1 MNLRLA
7 MVVCL
12 VLTAGSVQ
20 AKDNAPD
27 QQDLSNLD
35 LEQLMQIKVE
45 AASLHEQSLEDA
57 PASVTVITQDE
68 IRRYGYRTLGEA
80 LSYVRGMFVT
90 YDHTYHFLGVRGLST
105 PGDYGTHF
113 LVMVNG
119 HNIADNILSQTTYFG
134 QDFPVDMTLVKRIEI
149 IRGPSS
155 SLYGSDGMFATINV
169 VTIAPEEFGGTQVR
183 AEAGT
188 FGEKK
193 LQAASSIPLGHGAT
207 LLLSGALFNDAGVH
221 SMYIPAED
229 SPATNFG
236 RAIDM
241 DGEKGYHLFA
251 NLTWRDWSVLAVFDA
266 RPKIQPVSWGP
277 TVFNDRGSR
286 AIDSRNFIDATY
298 THNFDESRSLQ
309 WRMYYDNYRFL
320 GIFRSQT
327 PDDIADNRDFFYGDW
342 AGTQLSYRFSVP
354 HFGSLTVGGEG
365 RFDLRTLQKA
375 VYDQADQGPSLSI
388 DKRDRYLG
396 IFAQDE
402 WDLTRAW
409 KLDLGARLD
418 HSAYRNSSVSPRA
431 ALIYQPSTRV
441 SYKFL
446 YGRAFR
452 NPTAFEL
459 FYNDPT
465 VATLANPSARPEKE
479 TTFEFVVERKLTR
492 RLNALLS
499 AYRYDVRDLLV
510 GEYTAGGEFQY
521 RNAGR
526 DRSSGLEMELNGHP
540 FPWLEMVAS
549 LAVQRAVNTDH
560 NYPLANSPGQIGK
573 LRLSVPLFTHRLSLA
588 SGSQYLGSRQ
598 TLDGA
603 TLPSLFL
610 TDLTVNTSRLTSNL
624 DFQAGVRNLAG
635 IKYADPIALYDAVE
649 TLPVPGR
656 SIFIALTWHSS
667 N

>member
-1 MNLRLA
+1 
-7 MVVCL
+7 MVVR
-12 VLTAGSVQ
+12 AGNQ
-20 AKDNAPD
+20 APD
-27 QQDLSNLD
+27 PQDLSNLD

-45 AASLHEQSLEDA
+45 AAALHEQSLEDA
-57 PASVTVITQDE
+57 PASVTIITQDE

-80 LSYVRGMFVT
+80 LSYARGMYVS
-90 YDHTYHFLGVRGLST
+90 YDHTYHFLGVRGYAA
-105 PGDYGTHF
+105 PGDYGTHL

-119 HNIADNILSQTTYFG
+119 HSMADNILSQTTWFG

-183 AEAGT
+183 VEAGT
-188 FGEKK
+188 LGEKK

-207 LLLSGALFNDAGVH
+207 LLLSGALFNDTGEHAIN
-221 SMYIPAED
+221 IPGENT
-229 SPATNFG
+229 PTTNFG
-236 RAIDM
+236 RAVDM
-241 DGEKGYHLFA
+241 DGEKGYHLFG

-277 TVFNDRGSR
+277 TVFNDSGTR

-298 THNFDESRSLQ
+298 THKLDESRSLL
-309 WRMYYDNYRFL
+309 WRMYYDDYRFR
-320 GIFRSQT
+320 GIFRYPT
-327 PDDIADNRDFFYGDW
+327 TDDIADNRDFFYGDW
-342 AGTQLSYRFSVP
+342 VGTQLSYRFPVP

-365 RFDLRTLQKA
+365 RVDLGALQQTI
-375 VYDQADQGPSLSI
+375 YDRADQGPSLSI
-388 DKRDRYLG
+388 DRRDKSLG
-396 IFAQDE
+396 VFVQDE
-402 WDLTRAW
+402 WALTRTW
-409 KLDLGARLD
+409 TLDLGTRLD
-418 HSAYRNSSVSPRA
+418 YSEYRHTFVSPRA
-431 ALIYQPSTRV
+431 ALIYQPSTRI

-459 FYNDPT
+459 FYTDPT
-465 VATLANPSARPEKE
+465 AAALANAAARPENE
-479 TTFEFVVERKLTR
+479 TTFEFVVERKLTH

-499 AYRYDVRDLLV
+499 AYRYDVSDLLV
-510 GEYTAGGEFQY
+510 GEYTAAGEFQY

-540 FPWLEMVAS
+540 LRWLEMVAS
-549 LAVQRAVNTDH
+549 LAVQRAVKSDQ

-573 LRLSVPLFTHRLSLA
+573 VRLSLPLFTRRLSLA
-588 SGSQYLGSRQ
+588 SGTQYLGSRQ

-610 TDLTVNTSRLTSNL
+610 TDLTVNTSRLTSNFDL
-624 DFQAGVRNLAG
+624 QAGVRNLAG
-635 IKYADPIALYDAVE
+635 VKYSDPIALYNTVD

-656 SIFIALTWHSS
+656 SLFVALTWRSS

>member
-1 MNLRLA
+1 
-7 MVVCL
+7 
-12 VLTAGSVQ
+12 
-20 AKDNAPD
+20 
-27 QQDLSNLD
+27 
-35 LEQLMQIKVE
+35 MQIKVE
-45 AASLHEQSLEDA
+45 AASMHEQSLEDA

-80 LSYVRGMFVT
+80 LSYSRGMFVS
-90 YDHTYHFLGVRGLST
+90 YDHTYHFLGVRGLSA

-119 HNIADNILSQTTYFG
+119 HSLGDNILSQTTWFG

-169 VTIAPEEFGGTQVR
+169 VTMAPEEFSGTLVR

-193 LQAASSIPLGHGAT
+193 LQVASSIPLDHGAT
-207 LLLSGALFNDAGVH
+207 LLLSGALYNDNGEH
-221 SMYIPAED
+221 SVNIPGQD
-229 SPATNFG
+229 SRVTNFG

-251 NLTWRDWSVLAVFDA
+251 NLTWRDWSILAVFDA
-266 RPKIQPVSWGP
+266 RSKIQPVSWGP
-277 TVFNDRGSR
+277 TVFNDSGTR

-309 WRMYYDNYRFL
+309 WRMYYDNYRFR
-320 GIFRSQT
+320 GIFRYPGT
-327 PDDIADNRDFFYGDW
+327 NEITDNRDFFYGDW
-342 AGTQLSYRFSVP
+342 AGTQLSYRFPVP

-365 RFDLRTLQKA
+365 RFDLRALQRT
-375 VYDQADQGPSLSI
+375 VYDKADQGPSLSI
-388 DKRDRYLG
+388 DKRDKSFG

-402 WDLTRAW
+402 WDLTRTW
-409 KLDLGARLD
+409 KLDLGVRFDA
-418 HSAYRNSSVSPRA
+418 SQYRDNFVSPRA

-459 FYNDPT
+459 FYTDP
-465 VATLANPSARPEKE
+465 VAAALANPTARPEKE
-479 TTFEFVVERKLTR
+479 RTLEFVIERKLTS
-492 RLNALLS
+492 RLNALVS
-499 AYRYDVRDLLV
+499 AYRYDVSDLLV
-510 GEYTAGGEFQY
+510 GEYTARGEFQY

-526 DRSSGLEMELNGHP
+526 DRSSGLEVELNGHP
-540 FPWLEMVAS
+540 VRWLEMVAS
-549 LAVQRAVNTDH
+549 LALQRAVNADH
-560 NYPLANSPGQIGK
+560 NYPLANSPSQIGK
-573 LRLSVPLFTHRLSLA
+573 LRFSVPLFTHRLSLA
-588 SGSQYLGSRQ
+588 SGTQYLGSRQ
-598 TLDGA
+598 TLAGA

-610 TDLTVNTSRLTSNL
+610 TNLTVNTSRLTSNL

-635 IKYADPIALYDAVE
+635 VKYSDPIAMYQKVD

-656 SIFIALTWHSS
+656 SLFVALTWRSS
-667 N
+667 K

>member
-1 MNLRLA
+1 VKLWLA
-7 MVVCL
+7 LILCL
-12 VLTAGSVQ
+12 ALTPRFVYAG
-20 AKDNAPD
+20 D
-27 QQDLSNLD
+27 QQDLSDLD

-80 LSYVRGMFVT
+80 LSSARGMFVS
-90 YDHTYHFLGVRGLST
+90 YDHTYHFLGVRGLSV

-113 LVMVNG
+113 LVMING
-119 HNIADNILSQTTYFG
+119 HSMADNILSQTTWFG

-155 SLYGSDGMFATINV
+155 SLYGTDGMFATINI
-169 VTIAPEEFGGTQVR
+169 VTIRPEEFGGTQVR
-183 AEAGT
+183 TEVGT
-188 FGEKK
+188 LGEKK

-207 LLLSGALFNDAGVH
+207 LLLSGALFNDAGEH
-221 SMYIPAED
+221 SIVIPGEN

-241 DGEKGYHLFA
+241 DGEKGYHLFG
-251 NLTWRDWSVLAVFDA
+251 NLTWHDWSILAVFDA

-277 TVFNDRGSR
+277 TVFNDRGNR

-298 THNFDESRSLQ
+298 THKFDESRSLQ
-309 WRMYYDNYRFL
+309 WRMYYDNYRFR
-320 GIFRSQT
+320 GIFRYPST
-327 PDDIADNRDFFYGDW
+327 DGIADTRDFFYGDW
-342 AGTQLSYRFSVP
+342 IGSEASYRFPVP

-365 RFDLRTLQKA
+365 RVDLRALQQTI
-375 VYDQADQGPSLSI
+375 YDKADQGPSLSI
-388 DKRDRYLG
+388 DKRDKSLG
-396 IFAQDE
+396 VFVQDE

-418 HSAYRNSSVSPRA
+418 YSEFRHTFVSPRA

-459 FYNDPT
+459 FYTDP
-465 VATLANPSARPEKE
+465 VAATLANPAARPENE
-479 TTFEFVVERKLTR
+479 TTLEFVIERKLTSR
-492 RLNALLS
+492 VNALLS
-499 AYRYDVRDLLV
+499 AYRYDVSDLLV

-526 DRSSGLEMELNGHP
+526 NHASGLEIELNGHP
-540 FPWLEMVAS
+540 VRWLEMVAS
-549 LAVQRAVNTDH
+549 LAVQRAVNSDR
-560 NYPLANSPGQIGK
+560 NYPLANSPGQVGK
-573 LRLSVPLFTHRLSLA
+573 LRLSVPLFIKRLSLA
-588 SGSQYLGSRQ
+588 SGTQYLGSRQ
-598 TLDGA
+598 TLGGA
-603 TLPSLFL
+603 TLPPLFL
-610 TDLTVNTSRLTSNL
+610 TTSR
-624 DFQAGVRNLAG
+624 
-635 IKYADPIALYDAVE
+635 
-649 TLPVPGR
+649 
-656 SIFIALTWHSS
+656 
-667 N
+667 

>member
-1 MNLRLA
+1 
-7 MVVCL
+7 V
-12 VLTAGSVQ
+12 
-20 AKDNAPD
+20 
-27 QQDLSNLD
+27 
-35 LEQLMQIKVE
+35 
-45 AASLHEQSLEDA
+45 
-57 PASVTVITQDE
+57 
-68 IRRYGYRTLGEA
+68 
-80 LSYVRGMFVT
+80 
-90 YDHTYHFLGVRGLST
+90 

-119 HNIADNILSQTTYFG
+119 HSIADNILSKTTWFG

-169 VTIAPEEFGGTQVR
+169 VTIAPEEFSGTQVR
-183 AEAGT
+183 AAAGS

-193 LQAASSIPLGHGAT
+193 LQAAPSIPLGHGAA
-207 LLLSGALFNDAGVH
+207 LLLSGALFNNSGEH
-221 SMYIPAED
+221 SIDIVPAADNPE
-229 SPATNFG
+229 AHYG

-241 DGEKGYHLFA
+241 DAEKGYHLFG
-251 NLTWRDWSVLAVFDA
+251 NLTWHDWSILGVFDA
-266 RPKIQPVSWGP
+266 RSKIQPVSWGP
-277 TVFNDRGSR
+277 TIFNDPGTR

-309 WRMYYDNYRFL
+309 WRMYYDNSRFR
-320 GIFRSQT
+320 GIFRS
-327 PDDIADNRDFFYGDW
+327 PSADGRNDNRDLHYGDW
-342 AGTQLSYRFSVP
+342 AGTQLSYRFPVP
-354 HFGSLTVGGEG
+354 HFGSLTVGGDG
-365 RFDLRTLQKA
+365 RFDLRALQQTI
-375 VYDQADQGPSLSI
+375 YDKEDDGRSLLI
-388 DKRDRYLG
+388 DKRDKSLG
-396 IFAQDE
+396 VFVQDE

-418 HSAYRNSSVSPRA
+418 HSAYRHTFVSPRA

-459 FYNDPT
+459 FYTDPIT
-465 VATLANPSARPEKE
+465 ATLANPTARPESE
-479 TTFEFVVERKLTR
+479 STYEFVVERKLTR
-492 RLNALLS
+492 RLNAVLS
-499 AYRYDVRDLLV
+499 AYRYDVSNLLV

-526 DRSSGLEMELNGHP
+526 DHSLGLEMELNGHP
-540 FPWLEMVAS
+540 VRWLDMVAS
-549 LAVQRAVNTDH
+549 LAVQRAVNADH

-573 LRLSVPLFTHRLSLA
+573 LRLSVPLFTRRLSLA
-588 SGSQYLGSRQ
+588 SGTQYLASRQ
-598 TLDGA
+598 TLDGV

-610 TDLTVNTSRLTSNL
+610 TDLTVNTAHVTANF

-635 IKYADPIALYDAVE
+635 NKYADPMALYDAVD

-656 SIFIALTWHSS
+656 SLFIALTWHSA

>member
-1 MNLRLA
+1 MKLRLA
-7 MVVCL
+7 VVLFL
-12 VLTAGSVQ
+12 VSSAGLVQ
-20 AKDNAPD
+20 AKDNAQD

-45 AASLHEQSLEDA
+45 AASLHEQTLQDA

-80 LSYVRGMFVT
+80 LSYVRGMFVS
-90 YDHTYHFLGVRGLST
+90 YDHTYHFLGVRGLSA

-119 HNIADNILSQTTYFG
+119 HSLGDNILSQTTWFG
-134 QDFPVDMTLVKRIEI
+134 QDFPIDMTLVKRIEI

-193 LQAASSIPLGHGAT
+193 LQAASSIPLGHAAT
-207 LLLSGALFNDAGVH
+207 LLLSGALFNDTGEH
-221 SMYIPAED
+221 SIYIPGE
-229 SPATNFG
+229 G

-241 DGEKGYHLFA
+241 DGEKGYHLFG
-251 NLTWRDWSVLAVFDA
+251 NLTWHDWSVLAVFDA

-277 TVFNDRGSR
+277 TVFNDRGTR

-298 THNFDESRSLQ
+298 THNFEESRSLQ
-309 WRMYYDNYRFL
+309 WRMYYDNYRFR
-320 GIFRSQT
+320 GIYRYLT
-327 PDDIADNRDFFYGDW
+327 TDDIADNYDFFYGDW
-342 AGTQLSYRFSVP
+342 AGTQLSYRFPVP

-365 RFDLRTLQKA
+365 RFDLRALQKA

-388 DKRDRYLG
+388 DKRDQYFGVL
-396 IFAQDE
+396 AQDE

-409 KLDLGARLD
+409 KLDLGARFD
-418 HSAYRNSSVSPRA
+418 HSEYRNSSVSPRA

-459 FYNDPT
+459 FYTDPS
-465 VATLANPSARPEKE
+465 VATLANPSARPERE
-479 TTFEFVVERKLTR
+479 ITYEFVIERKLTR

-499 AYRYDVRDLLV
+499 AYRYDVSDLLV

-521 RNAGR
+521 RNAGG
-526 DRSSGLEMELNGHP
+526 DRSSGLEAELNGHP
-540 FPWLEMVAS
+540 VRWLEVVAS
-549 LAVQRAVNTDH
+549 LAVQRAINNDH

-573 LRLSVPLFTHRLSLA
+573 LRLSVPLFTQRLSLA
-588 SGSQYLGSRQ
+588 SGTQYLGARQ

-603 TLPSLFL
+603 TLAPLFL
-610 TDLTVNTSRLTSNL
+610 TDLTVSAAHVTSNF
-624 DFQAGVRNLAG
+624 DFQAGVRNLARVR
-635 IKYADPIALYDAVE
+635 YSDPIALYQQVD

-656 SIFIALTWHSS
+656 SLFIALTWHRS
-667 N
+667 NQTAQ